1 MEKIIATAAALL
13 LLGAVGIGCAAAG
26 AEQKPVQTKAAKTAG
41 QAKAKKHSDAKPAAK
56 MEKVAQANARQSAS
70 DYLSTAGFSR
80 SGLIDQLKFEGFS
93 VKDATYGVD
102 AVHANWNEQAAKTAA
117 DYLDT
122 QAFSRSGL
130 IEQLEYEGYTQA
142 QAAYGV
148 SKTGL

>member
-1 MEKIIATAAALL
+1 
-13 LLGAVGIGCAAAG
+13 
-26 AEQKPVQTKAAKTAG
+26 
-41 QAKAKKHSDAKPAAK
+41 

-130 IEQLEYEGYTQA
+130 IEQLEYEGHTQA